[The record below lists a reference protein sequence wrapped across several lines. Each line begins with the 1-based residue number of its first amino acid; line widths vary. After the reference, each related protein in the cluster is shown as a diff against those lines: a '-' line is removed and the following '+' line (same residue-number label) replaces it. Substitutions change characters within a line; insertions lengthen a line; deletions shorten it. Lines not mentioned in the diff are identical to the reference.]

1 MPEPIVPPDP
11 TRPRPGRAGG
21 PARPPPPSRAGPAGT
36 AAGQLFQREVQ
47 HLQALRA
54 VHSQQEPS
62 HVHL

>member
-1 MPEPIVPPDP
+1 MEPIVPRSLILD
-11 TRPRPGRAGG
+11 RAQ
-21 PARPPPPSRAGPAGT
+21 RAVESGQHIHPFQAWPVGT

>member
-1 MPEPIVPPDP
+1 MPEPIVSLDAIQL
-11 TRPRPGRAGG
+11 RAQ
-21 PARPPPPSRAGPAGT
+21 RAVESGQPIHPFQAWPVGT